1 MDEYLVYFSHVAQL
15 QLLYNMLI
23 NGEVFVKAERYWK
36 FPIMDPLLEEVGNTF
51 RNTVM
56 ICWASNH
63 FSSDFDVMM
72 SDNYDYDEENRVW
85 YPKSNN
91 LKHVLLNW
99 ENTEDEGTKI
109 VNTAMISLLTKT
121 FMNPYQIIFAD
132 EKIEEYLD
140 LNKELDY
147 FEGRTIMQ
155 MIDDIRRRA
164 FDSYKLKELDT
175 NSFVEK

>member
-56 ICWASNH
+56 IYWASNH

-72 SDNYDYDEENRVW
+72 SENYDCDEENRV
-85 YPKSNN
+85 
-91 LKHVLLNW
+91 
-99 ENTEDEGTKI
+99 
-109 VNTAMISLLTKT
+109 
-121 FMNPYQIIFAD
+121 
-132 EKIEEYLD
+132 
-140 LNKELDY
+140 
-147 FEGRTIMQ
+147 
-155 MIDDIRRRA
+155 
-164 FDSYKLKELDT
+164 
-175 NSFVEK
+175 

>member
-1 MDEYLVYFSHVAQL
+1 MVS
-15 QLLYNMLI
+15 
-23 NGEVFVKAERYWK
+23 K
-36 FPIMDPLLEEVGNTF
+36 T
-51 RNTVM
+51 
-56 ICWASNH
+56 
-63 FSSDFDVMM
+63 
-72 SDNYDYDEENRVW
+72 
-85 YPKSNN
+85 NN

-155 MIDDIRRRA
+155 IIDDIRRRA

-175 NSFVEK
+175 NNFVEK

>member
-1 MDEYLVYFSHVAQL
+1 MVS
-15 QLLYNMLI
+15 
-23 NGEVFVKAERYWK
+23 K
-36 FPIMDPLLEEVGNTF
+36 T
-51 RNTVM
+51 
-56 ICWASNH
+56 
-63 FSSDFDVMM
+63 
-72 SDNYDYDEENRVW
+72 
-85 YPKSNN
+85 NN

-121 FMNPYQIIFAD
+121 FMSPYQIKFAD